1 MEKFKNNIASL
12 EFQNTLYS
20 INSVDMH
27 TCGEPLRVIYEG
39 FPTLRGKTILEK
51 RHACKLNYDFIRQ
64 SLMFEPRG
72 HADMYGAIVVE
83 AEREESDFGVLFTH
97 NEGYSTM
104 CGHAI
109 IALTQLAIQ
118 TGYKSID
125 EVLKIDTPA
134 GLVTSKSAGDSA
146 SFINVPSFVYAKEK
160 TIQLENKQYQFDIAF
175 GGAFYAFID
184 ADKHDISLS
193 TSEHQSLKILGLALK
208 NEIQEKFP
216 CAHPNFDDLS
226 FLYGVIFYS
235 SSQVTSTQ
243 SHSKHV
249 CIFAEGELDR
259 SPTGTGVSA
268 RVAILYDNKQLN
280 LGQPI
285 QIESILGESF
295 TVEIDSFTEYANY
308 RAILPKVTGS
318 AYITGQHTFLCDP
331 RDPLANGFIFK

>member
-1 MEKFKNNIASL
+1 MEQFKKNIASL
-12 EFQNTLYS
+12 EFQNTRYS

-39 FPTLRGKTILEK
+39 FPPLSGKTILEK

-72 HADMYGAIVVE
+72 HADMYGAIIVE
-83 AEREESDFGVLFTH
+83 PERDDSDFGVLFTH

-109 IALTQLAIQ
+109 IALTQLALQ
-118 TGYKSID
+118 TRLISKS
-125 EVLKIDTPA
+125 ESLKIDTPA
-134 GLVTSKSAGDSA
+134 GQVTAMSLGEQA
-146 SFINVPSFVYAKEK
+146 SFINVPSFVYRQNDVISVDGQK
-160 TIQLENKQYQFDIAF
+160 YQFDIAF
-175 GGAFYAFID
+175 GGAFYAFVD
-184 ADKHDISLS
+184 ADQHDINLS
-193 TSEHQSLKILGLALK
+193 MTEHQVLKTLGLQLK
-208 NEIQEKFP
+208 HKIEKAFEIH
-216 CAHPNFDDLS
+216 HPYYAELG

-235 SSQVTSTQ
+235 KTQTSSFQ

-268 RVAILYDNKQLN
+268 RAALLLEQEQLEI
-280 LGQPI
+280 GKTI
-285 QIESILGESF
+285 QIESIVGQSFLVEAVES
-295 TVEIDSFTEYANY
+295 TQYANY

>member
-1 MEKFKNNIASL
+1 MEEFKKGIVS
-12 EFQNTLYS
+12 FTFCGSKYS
-20 INSVDMH
+20 IKTIDMH
-27 TCGEPLRVIYEG
+27 TCGEPLRVIYSG
-39 FPTLRGKTILEK
+39 FPLLKGGSTLQK
-51 RHACKLNYDFIRQ
+51 RQECKSRFDELRQ

-72 HADMYGAIVVE
+72 HADMYGAIIVE

-109 IALTQLAIQ
+109 IALTQLAYQ
-118 TGYKSID
+118 TGYKSIG

-134 GLVTSKSAGDSA
+134 GLVTSQSAGDSS

-160 TIQLENKQYQFDIAF
+160 TIQIENKQYQFDIAF
-175 GGAFYAFID
+175 GGAFYAFVD
-184 ADKHDISLS
+184 ADKHDINLS
-193 TSEHQSLKILGLALK
+193 MTEHQSLKTLGLALK
-208 NEIQEKFP
+208 NEIQENFP
-216 CAHPNFDDLS
+216 CVHPNFDDLS

-235 SSQVTSTQ
+235 SSQITSTQ

-268 RVAILYDNKQLN
+268 RVAILHENKQLS
-280 LGQPI
+280 LGQRI
-285 QIESILGESF
+285 QIESVLGESF
-295 TVEIDSFTEYANY
+295 TVEINSVTEFANY